1 MFDEILDKTHN
12 NYDVNKKL
20 NIHFFLNKN
29 LLNYCIE
36 INRYL
41 QKKYGKLNLVSFSN
55 TSIIYPHITMSMGYY
70 RNPEELGQLLIQLE
84 KIANELPEI
93 ILTPKNIEYLSFST
107 YSLKYL
113 SLFFKE
119 ENELQLLKNNIH
131 SRLEEIYSSKLE
143 WNFLDARPHVTLA
156 VFKKKHSYENIT
168 KIIEKPELK
177 IDRIG
182 ISLAGSRGTCLGTIK
197 EFYLNG

>member
-1 MFDEILDKTHN
+1 MFDEILDKIHN

-41 QKKYGKLNLVSFSN
+41 KKNYGKLNLVNFSN

-70 RNPEELGQLLIQLE
+70 RNSEELGQLLIQLE
-84 KIANELPEI
+84 KIADELPEI
-93 ILTPKNIEYLSFST
+93 ILKPKNIEYLSFST

-113 SLFFKE
+113 SLFFEE
-119 ENELQLLKNNIH
+119 ENKLQLLKKDIH
-131 SRLEEIYSSKLE
+131 TRLEKNYSSKIE
-143 WNFLDARPHVTLA
+143 WDFLNARPHVTLA
-156 VFKKKHSYENIT
+156 VFRKELPYENI
-168 KIIEKPELK
+168 IEIPELK